1 MRILFALAAGLV
13 AAALAGT
20 LTAEAEM
27 GTAGAV
33 AASAHSMKAHAAG
46 AQTSSVNAPAAPAR
60 VTDGLA
66 FTASGQVQEPASYR
80 DWVFLSSGLGMTYGP
95 AAPAAGRPPLFD
107 NVFVNPQSYRAF
119 MSTGRWPDGTMF
131 VLELRRS
138 LSSQSINNGGY
149 TQGDIAVIEAA
160 AKDSQRFADTGGWRY
175 FEFGAAAA
183 AGESAA
189 PQPPSA
195 SCYACHSQHTAVENT
210 FVQFYPTLFAVAR
223 EKGTVKATYDPNRK
237 VQ

>member
-1 MRILFALAAGLV
+1 MNVTFAIAAGIV
-13 AAALAGT
+13 AAAAAGT
-20 LTAEAEM
+20 LL
-27 GTAGAV
+27 AGAGME
-33 AASAHSMKAHAAG
+33 AQTTSASA
-46 AQTSSVNAPAAPAR
+46 TAAPAR
-60 VTDGLA
+60 ASDGLTYA
-66 FTASGQVQEPASYR
+66 ASGQVQEPANYR
-80 DWVFLSSGLGMTYGP
+80 DWAFLSSGLGMTYGP

-131 VLELRRS
+131 VLELRRA

-149 TQGDIAVIEAA
+149 TQGDIAAIEAA
-160 AKDSQRFADTGGWRY
+160 AKDSQRFADTGGWKY

-195 SCYACHSQHTAVENT
+195 TCYTCHSQHTAVENT

>member
-1 MRILFALAAGLV
+1 MKVWFGLAAGIV
-13 AAALAGT
+13 TAAFGGT
-20 LTAEAEM
+20 LIADADM

-33 AASAHSMKAHAAG
+33 AASAHSMKAQAAG
-46 AQTSSVNAPAAPAR
+46 AQAAGVNLTTVPAR
-60 VTDGLA
+60 VTDGLSYA
-66 FTASGQVQEPASYR
+66 ASGQVQEPASYR

-131 VLELRRS
+131 VLELRRA

-160 AKDSQRFADTGGWRY
+160 AKDSQRFADTGGWKY

-195 SCYACHSQHTAVENT
+195 SCYSCHSRHTAVENT
-210 FVQFYPTLFAVAR
+210 FVQFYPTLFTVAR
-223 EKGTVKATYDPNRK
+223 EKGTVKPTYDPNRK
-237 VQ
+237 VE

>member
-1 MRILFALAAGLV
+1 MKVACAIAAGV
-13 AAALAGT
+13 AAAAAAGT
-20 LTAEAEM
+20 LAAHAEM
-27 GTAGAV
+27 GTAAAV
-33 AASAHSMKAHAAG
+33 ASAHSMRTYAA
-46 AQTSSVNAPAAPAR
+46 AVQTGGVNAPAAPAR
-60 VTDGLA
+60 VSDGLA
-66 FTASGQVQEPASYR
+66 FTASGQVQEPTSYR

-95 AAPAAGRPPLFD
+95 AAPAAGRPPLVD

-131 VLELRRS
+131 VLELRRA
-138 LSSQSINNGGY
+138 LASQSINNGGY

-160 AKDSQRFADTGGWRY
+160 AKDSQRFADTGGWKY

-195 SCYACHSQHTAVENT
+195 SCYTCHSQHTAVENT

-223 EKGTVKATYDPNRK
+223 EKGTVKPTYDPNRK

>member
-1 MRILFALAAGLV
+1 MKVLFGLAAGIV
-13 AAALAGT
+13 AAAAAGT
-20 LTAEAEM
+20 LTAETKM
-27 GTAGAV
+27 GPAGAV
-33 AASAHSMKAHAAG
+33 AANARATKRLAAG
-46 AQTSSVNAPAAPAR
+46 AQTSGAKATAAPAR

-66 FTASGQVQEPASYR
+66 YTASGQVQEPANYR

-119 MSTGRWPDGTMF
+119 MSAGRWPDGTMF
-131 VLELRRS
+131 VLELRRA
-138 LSSQSINNGGY
+138 LASQSINNGGY

-160 AKDSQRFADTGGWRY
+160 AKDSERFADTGGWRY

-183 AGESAA
+183 ADESAA

-195 SCYACHSQHTAVENT
+195 SCYTCHSQHTAVENT

>member
-1 MRILFALAAGLV
+1 MRVWFGLAAGIV
-13 AAALAGT
+13 TAAAAGT
-20 LTAEAEM
+20 LLAD
-27 GTAGAV
+27 AGMETTSKV
-33 AASAHSMKAHAAG
+33 AANTAMAKARAAATQASGASAAA
-46 AQTSSVNAPAAPAR
+46 VPAR
-60 VTDGLA
+60 ASDGLTY
-66 FTASGQVQEPASYR
+66 TASGQVEEPVNYR

-131 VLELRRS
+131 VLELRRA
-138 LSSQSINNGGY
+138 LSNQSINNGGY
-149 TQGDIAVIEAA
+149 TQGDIAAIEAA
-160 AKDSQRFADTGGWRY
+160 AKDSQRFADTGGWKY
-175 FEFGAAAA
+175 FEFGAAAV
-183 AGESAA
+183 AGESAT

-195 SCYACHSQHTAVENT
+195 TCYTCHSQHTAVENT

-223 EKGTVKATYDPNRK
+223 EKGTVKTTYDPNRK